1 MLLRQLSYFIA
12 VAEHCGFSRAAA
24 ALHVSQ
30 PALSQQIRQL
40 EAMLE
45 VQLFDRSGRR
55 IRLTDAGEIWLEYAR
70 RALRD
75 LEEGRRALHD
85 AEDLRIAMTPTF
97 TTYMLGPLMEA
108 YYRRYP
114 GVKVLIQEMN
124 QERMEAMLLEDE
136 LDVGIAFD
144 DSRSQEIVVQPLL
157 TETLALMVSR
167 AHPLAGERDLQL
179 QALDAQPLILLSSEF
194 ATREQ
199 IDRYCRLHRLEPD
212 VRMEANSI
220 GAVLSVIR
228 STTLATLLPAAIAGQ
243 FDDVVAIEL
252 RPALLQRTA
261 CLLQRQGA
269 WQSAAAREFIPLARE
284 NAITIEQENRQSL
297 A

>member
-1 MLLRQLSYFIA
+1 MLLRHLSYFIA
-12 VAEHCGFSRAAA
+12 VAEHRGFTRAAA

-45 VQLFDRSGRR
+45 VQLFDRSGRY

-85 AEDLRIAMTPTF
+85 AEDLQRGKLRIAMTPTF
-97 TTYMLGPLMEA
+97 TTYMLGPLVEN

-114 GVKVLIQEMN
+114 GVKLLIQEMN
-124 QERMEAMLLEDE
+124 QERMEMMLLKDE

-144 DSRSQEIVVQPLL
+144 DSRSPDIVVQPLL
-157 TETLALMVSR
+157 TETLALVVSR
-167 AHPLAGERDLQL
+167 THPLARENALRL

-199 IDRYCRLHRLEPD
+199 IDRYCRRHRLEPD
-212 VRMEANSI
+212 VQMEANSI
-220 GAVLSVIR
+220 GAVLSSFGERPLRHCCRRR
-228 STTLATLLPAAIAGQ
+228 SPGSMMMWWRLSWNPRCCSERPVCSSAGMRGR
-243 FDDVVAIEL
+243 APRHANLSPWRGRL
-252 RPALLQRTA
+252 R
-261 CLLQRQGA
+261 
-269 WQSAAAREFIPLARE
+269 
-284 NAITIEQENRQSL
+284 
-297 A
+297 

>member
-1 MLLRQLSYFIA
+1 MLLRHLSYFIA
-12 VAEHCGFSRAAA
+12 VAEHRGFTRAAA

-45 VQLFDRSGRR
+45 VQLFDRSGRYT
-55 IRLTDAGEIWLEYAR
+55 RLTDAGEIWLEYAR

-85 AEDLRIAMTPTF
+85 AEDLQRGKLRIAMTPTF
-97 TTYMLGPLMEA
+97 TTYMLGPLVEN

-114 GVKVLIQEMN
+114 GVKLLIQEMN
-124 QERMEAMLLEDE
+124 QERMETMLLQDE

-144 DSRSQEIVVQPLL
+144 ESRSRDIVVQPLL
-157 TETLALMVSR
+157 TETLALVVSR
-167 AHPLAGERDLQL
+167 THPLARLRL

-199 IDRYCRLHRLEPD
+199 IDRYCRRHRLEPD

-228 STTLATLLPAAIAGQ
+228 RTPLATLLPAAIARQ

-252 RPALLQRTA
+252 KPALLQRTA
-261 CLLQRQGA
+261 CLLQRRDA
-269 WQSAAAREFIPLARE
+269 WQSAAASEFIALARE
-284 NAITIEQENRQSL
+284 VAVTVGQGHQ
-297 A
+297 

>member
-1 MLLRQLSYFIA
+1 MLLRHLSYFIA
-12 VAEHCGFSRAAA
+12 VAEHRGFTRAAA

-45 VQLFDRSGRR
+45 VQLFDRSGRHT
-55 IRLTDAGEIWLEYAR
+55 RLTDAGEVWLEYAR

-85 AEDLRIAMTPTF
+85 VQDLQRGRLRIAMTPTF
-97 TTYMLGPLMEA
+97 TTYLLGPLMGA

-136 LDVGIAFD
+136 IDIGIAFD
-144 DSRSQEIVVQPLL
+144 ESLSRDIVAQPLL
-157 TETLALMVSR
+157 TETLALVVSR
-167 AHPLAGERDLQL
+167 AHPLARESYLQL
-179 QALDAQPLILLSSEF
+179 PALDAQPLILLSSEF

-199 IDRYCRLHRLEPD
+199 IDRYCHRHRLEPD
-212 VRMEANSI
+212 VRVEANSI
-220 GAVLSVIR
+220 GAVLSIIR
-228 STTLATLLPAAIAGQ
+228 CTPLATLLPATIAGQ
-243 FDDVVAIEL
+243 YDDVVALEL

-269 WQSAAAREFIPLARE
+269 WQSAAAREFIAMAQQIAATLV
-284 NAITIEQENRQSL
+284 
-297 A
+297 

>member
-1 MLLRQLSYFIA
+1 
-12 VAEHCGFSRAAA
+12 
-24 ALHVSQ
+24 
-30 PALSQQIRQL
+30 
-40 EAMLE
+40 
-45 VQLFDRSGRR
+45 
-55 IRLTDAGEIWLEYAR
+55 
-70 RALRD
+70 
-75 LEEGRRALHD
+75 
-85 AEDLRIAMTPTF
+85 
-97 TTYMLGPLMEA
+97 
-108 YYRRYP
+108 
-114 GVKVLIQEMN
+114 
-124 QERMEAMLLEDE
+124 MLLEDE

-144 DSRSQEIVVQPLL
+144 DCRSQEIVVQPLL
-157 TETLALMVSR
+157 TETLALVVSR

-269 WQSAAAREFIPLARE
+269 RQSAAAREFITLARE

>member
-70 RALRD
+70 RALRE

-85 AEDLRIAMTPTF
+85 AEDLQHGKLRIAMTPTF

-144 DSRSQEIVVQPLL
+144 DCRSQEIVVQPLL
-157 TETLALMVSR
+157 TETLA
-167 AHPLAGERDLQL
+167 L

-269 WQSAAAREFIPLARE
+269 WQSAAAREFITLARE

>member
-70 RALRD
+70 RALRE

-85 AEDLRIAMTPTF
+85 AEDLQHGKLRIAMTPTF

-108 YYRRYP
+108 
-114 GVKVLIQEMN
+114 
-124 QERMEAMLLEDE
+124 MLLEDE

-144 DSRSQEIVVQPLL
+144 DCRSQEIVVQPLL
-157 TETLALMVSR
+157 TETLALVVSR

-269 WQSAAAREFIPLARE
+269 WQSAAAREFITLARE

>member
-1 MLLRQLSYFIA
+1 ML
-12 VAEHCGFSRAAA
+12 
-24 ALHVSQ
+24 
-30 PALSQQIRQL
+30 IR
-40 EAMLE
+40 
-45 VQLFDRSGRR
+45 
-55 IRLTDAGEIWLEYAR
+55 
-70 RALRD
+70 
-75 LEEGRRALHD
+75 
-85 AEDLRIAMTPTF
+85 
-97 TTYMLGPLMEA
+97 
-108 YYRRYP
+108 
-114 GVKVLIQEMN
+114 EMN
-124 QERMEAMLLEDE
+124 RERMEAMLLEDE

-157 TETLALMVSR
+157 TETLALVVSR

-228 STTLATLLPAAIAGQ
+228 STTLATLLTAAIAGQ

-269 WQSAAAREFIPLARE
+269 RQRPQRANSSPRPRERD
-284 NAITIEQENRQSL
+284 ND
-297 A
+297 